1 MMFNYDA
8 ESNAASIL
16 RAMYRE
22 VVPAPRGSVAED
34 VRRMVAGSVAVGGG
48 ISISNLHLVCC
59 NPGPQVRCPSD
70 HA

>member
-8 ESNAASIL
+8 ESNASSIL

-34 VRRMVAGSVAVGGG
+34 VRRLVAGSVGAGEGVIGSAV
-48 ISISNLHLVCC
+48 S
-59 NPGPQVRCPSD
+59 
-70 HA
+70 